1 MNGDSQ
7 GNEYEW
13 WSMIEENTLQNV
25 ATHLCVLKLPDDRDD
40 QQQTTYPS
48 RGATKVQLHRTQ
60 NNTTT
65 EEPIAK
71 ERTSR
76 NIHFSTVHKMNDW

>member
-48 RGATKVQLHRTQ
+48 RGATKVHKCSNVQMH
-60 NNTTT
+60 NTH
-65 EEPIAK
+65 
-71 ERTSR
+71 
-76 NIHFSTVHKMNDW
+76 NICKGSNATRP